1 MSRFCGKRALF
12 PSLLLAL
19 LLLTAQF
26 VGLTHAY
33 EHDPSAA
40 QNQTCTTC
48 IAASQLAS
56 ACVDIPATTEQ
67 EAPGLSQCA
76 IRDIEFDSFHTIVV
90 RQRGPPSAL

>member
-1 MSRFCGKRALF
+1 MSRFRGKKALI

-26 VGLTHAY
+26 AGLAHAV
-33 EHDPSAA
+33 EHDPGAP
-40 QNQTCTTC
+40 QNLTCTSC

-56 ACVDIPATTEQ
+56 ACTDNPATT
-67 EAPGLSQCA
+67 GLQTPNSARCA
-76 IRDIEFDSFHTIVV
+76 VQDVEFESFRCIVV